1 MFMTYSVKYDAD
13 TLDEFIDYFGI
24 ENIPNPEQYPIRFK
38 FLVKTF
44 EHYKTMKELD
54 NDAN

>member
-38 FLVKTF
+38 FLIKTF
-44 EHYKTMKELD
+44 EHYKNMKELS
-54 NDAN
+54 NEN